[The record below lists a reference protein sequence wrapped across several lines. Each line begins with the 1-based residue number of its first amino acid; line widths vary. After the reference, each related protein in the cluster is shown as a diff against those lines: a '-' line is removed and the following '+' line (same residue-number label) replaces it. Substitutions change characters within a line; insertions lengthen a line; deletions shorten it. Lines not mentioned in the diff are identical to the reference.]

1 MLEFDTTKLPGSAAE
16 WQDLVNELVAT
27 DDYSETHYLE
37 MKSALDMRVP
47 AEFFKITKFI
57 LGAANRMPDDA
68 ELYFSGHALMVLGV
82 KKGSADGIENP
93 LESKDIRAKLNQYT
107 GTDRIGWHA
116 HYIPSLTNPAG
127 QVVIIVVDPP
137 QWGDPIQVCHNKF
150 SQKVRKTKKPGE
162 CSDPDCPYPKEEVQ
176 ILAED
181 GTIFVRPDGETKR
194 ATANDIKHLM
204 ERALS
209 NRPAK
214 LRVVPRGAALRI
226 TCDDR
231 LLDRYLEVWG
241 RYFHSEIPP
250 NGPFGY
256 SGLGA
261 EHRSKKQYFG
271 EVWNWAVAVEE
282 EWTSLELAAGV
293 AEQEANQVRFD
304 IENSSNVSLRRPNL
318 TIRFEGA
325 VGSQQEVHV
334 SDFTPSDLLPDP
346 PVPFGTVGIQ
356 DILAAVSP
364 RVSPYNVG
372 RVAGRFD
379 SISSDYTEDPE
390 GLTLEVEMEDLRAH
404 SIKKIPADG
413 VYVVTYEQ
421 DVTELR
427 ATWTI
432 SAADHSRPPYTGEL
446 TLPIIDIDVTQL
458 LARKLQQPKRRRS

>member
-1 MLEFDTTKLPGSAAE
+1 MLEFDTTRLPDSAAE
-16 WQDLVNELVAT
+16 WQDLVNALVAT

-57 LGAANRMPDDA
+57 LAAANRMPDDA
-68 ELYFSGHALMVLGV
+68 EPYFGGHALMVLGV
-82 KKGSADGIENP
+82 KKGSADGLANP

-107 GTDRIGWHA
+107 GVDRIGWYA
-116 HYIPSLTNPAG
+116 HYIPSRTNPDG
-127 QVVIIVVDPP
+127 QVVIIVVNPP
-137 QWGDPIQVCHNKF
+137 QWGDSIHTCHNKF

-162 CSDPDCPYPKEEVQ
+162 CSDPSCPYPKEEVQ

-181 GTIFVRPDGETKR
+181 GTIFVRPDGESR
-194 ATANDIKHLM
+194 QATAKDIAHLM

-209 NRPAK
+209 NRPAN
-214 LRVVPRGAALRI
+214 LHVVPHGAALRI
-226 TCDDR
+226 TSDDR
-231 LLDRYLEVWG
+231 LLDRYLDVWG

-250 NGPFGY
+250 DSPFRY
-256 SGLGA
+256 AGLGA

-282 EWTSLELAAGV
+282 KWTRLELAAGIV
-293 AEQEANQVRFD
+293 DQESNQVRFD
-304 IENSSNVSLRRPNL
+304 IENSSNVSLRRPNM

-325 VGSQQEVHV
+325 VDTQEEV
-334 SDFTPSDLLPDP
+334 SGFAPSDILPDP
-346 PVPFGTVGIQ
+346 PAPFGEVSIRGI
-356 DILAAVSP
+356 LPAVAHI
-364 RVSPYNVG
+364 SPYDFG
-372 RVAGRFD
+372 RVAGGFD
-379 SISSDYTEDPE
+379 SIYSDYTEDPE

-427 ATWTI
+427 ATWAI

-446 TLPIIDIDVTQL
+446 TLPIIDIDVTTL
-458 LARKLQQPKRRRS
+458 LARRLQQPRRRRS